1 MKTRLTIL
9 AALCLTV
16 FLAAVSPV
24 SAEESSTGI
33 SVDGNIEARNQSGV
47 HHGEVYRNYLKADL
61 NFGKNFGNTVV
72 KVTLRAEDDT
82 IRPEDND
89 TDTQHLNEK
98 DYLRSDETG
107 PRRAYLREAY
117 ISHDIYFDSIID
129 SINLKMGRIIY
140 TWGNSDEVKPVDII
154 NPQDYSNLYFTLIQ
168 ERKYGVFSG
177 SMSIFF
183 TENFFLEGVV
193 IPEFRPSEIASNV
206 FVQRE
211 IREASAAGSTINNP
225 NEPDAENQENS
236 YAGRLGLTLFD
247 IDMHVNYYY
256 GYDHLPAYEM
266 EVVTLFPAITTAITP
281 VYRQVQ
287 MVGFDFQRALFLG
300 ISIRG
305 EGAYYERGKYFKY
318 SNESPGGNPLL
329 SPSPLAIDLSAGGN
343 GSVEKDYI
351 EYTVGFD
358 DNDFIFDDLYVNVQ
372 YHQQIIL
379 DYEEGLEK
387 EQYVNMILWNV
398 RYYMFNKKFC
408 ISTRGAYDTGDK
420 SVYGNAEIMVKLADN
435 FEFMVG
441 GWMVE
446 GRRDTLIGQFDY
458 YDMVY
463 VAGRLTF

>member
-1 MKTRLTIL
+1 MKYRRTIYKG
-9 AALCLTV
+9 LCLIA
-16 FLAAVSPV
+16 FLASVSV
-24 SAEESSTGI
+24 SSAEESGI
-33 SVDGNIEARNQSGV
+33 NIDGNVEARNQSGV

-72 KVTLRAEDDT
+72 KVTLRAEDDS
-82 IRPEDND
+82 IRPEDDPDN
-89 TDTQHLNEK
+89 QY
-98 DYLRSDETG
+98 DYLRSDDTG

-177 SMSIFF
+177 AMSIFF
-183 TENFFLEGVV
+183 TENFFIEGVV
-193 IPEFRPSEIASNV
+193 IPEFRPSEFASNV

-211 IREASAAGSTINNP
+211 FREVAENPILTLNP
-225 NEPDAENQENS
+225 NGPEMPDAENRENS

-247 IDMHVNYYY
+247 IDMHVNYFY
-256 GYDHLPAYEM
+256 GYDHIPAFEM
-266 EVVTLFPAITTAITP
+266 ELTSLPPAPAVTITP
-281 VYRQVQ
+281 VYKQVQ
-287 MVGFDFQRALFLG
+287 MVGFDFQRALFWG
-300 ISIRG
+300 ISLRG
-305 EGAYYERGKYFKY
+305 EGAYYERGKFFRY
-318 SNESPGGNPLL
+318 SKEYTGVNPYAA
-329 SPSPLAIDLSAGGN
+329 PLFLDLISGGN

-358 DNDFIFDDLYVNVQ
+358 DHDFIFDDLYVNVQ

-379 DYEEGLEK
+379 DYEDELDK
-387 EQYVNMILWNV
+387 EQYVNMVLWNV

-420 SVYGNAEIMVKLADN
+420 SVYANGEIMVKLADN

-441 GWMVE
+441 GWMIE
-446 GRRDTLIGQFDY
+446 GREDTLIGQFDY

>member
-1 MKTRLTIL
+1 MKNRKTIQKVFCLL
-9 AALCLTV
+9 A
-16 FLAAVSPV
+16 FLSAVSPV
-24 SAEESSTGI
+24 FAEESGSGI
-33 SVDGNIEARNQSGV
+33 SVDGNVEARNQSGV

-82 IRPEDND
+82 IRPEDDPDN
-89 TDTQHLNEK
+89 K
-98 DYLRSDETG
+98 YDYLRSDDTG

-183 TENFFLEGVV
+183 TENFFIEGVV
-193 IPEFRPSEIASNV
+193 IPEFRPSEFASNV

-211 IREASAAGSTINNP
+211 FREVAENPSLFQLNP
-225 NEPDAENQENS
+225 NGPTEPAAENQQNS

-256 GYDHLPAYEM
+256 GYDHIPAFELEYAGALP
-266 EVVTLFPAITTAITP
+266 ITITP

-287 MVGFDFQRALFLG
+287 MVGFDFQRALFRG

-305 EGAYYERGKYFKY
+305 EGAYYERGKYFRY
-318 SNESPGGNPLL
+318 SNESPTGNMLY
-329 SPSPLAIDLSAGGN
+329 SPLGVDLFAGGN

-387 EQYVNMILWNV
+387 EQYVNMVLWNV

-408 ISTRGAYDTGDK
+408 ISTRGAYNTGDK

-446 GRRDTLIGQFDY
+446 GRKDTLIGQFDY
-458 YDMVY
+458 YDMAY

>member
-247 IDMHVNYYY
+247 IDMHINYYY

-287 MVGFDFQRALFLG
+287 MVGFDFQRALFLEFQSG
-300 ISIRG
+300 EKGHTMSGVNILNTAMNLLVVIHFYLHHLSQLIFLQGAMVLSKKITLNTPWGLTTTILSLMTCTSTCSTISR
-305 EGAYYERGKYFKY
+305 
-318 SNESPGGNPLL
+318 
-329 SPSPLAIDLSAGGN
+329 
-343 GSVEKDYI
+343 
-351 EYTVGFD
+351 
-358 DNDFIFDDLYVNVQ
+358 
-372 YHQQIIL
+372 
-379 DYEEGLEK
+379 
-387 EQYVNMILWNV
+387 
-398 RYYMFNKKFC
+398 
-408 ISTRGAYDTGDK
+408 
-420 SVYGNAEIMVKLADN
+420 
-435 FEFMVG
+435 
-441 GWMVE
+441 
-446 GRRDTLIGQFDY
+446 
-458 YDMVY
+458 
-463 VAGRLTF
+463 